1 MDKNN
6 LNHKKLIETKKQ
18 NKQLDISLADFVS
31 YRLRVNLKP
40 DPLREF
46 LTSIEP

>member
-1 MDKNN
+1 MDKTN

-31 YRLRVNLKP
+31 HQLRVTLKP
-40 DPLREF
+40 GPLREF